1 MYVKLHK
8 TKMKTSISYKAIAIL
23 MALLMFSS
31 SIGIS
36 MDIHFCGNELKSF
49 SLFGDAEACE
59 MMKLKQEKKSEL
71 SCCEGPKKEIKSCQ
85 NEEVSKGNCCHNE
98 SISMSNGGAFEV
110 DDISIEQFQQALTAV
125 IILLPNFN
133 LFSVTTEKVNYA
145 HYNPP
150 PIIKDISVLLQVFR
164 I

>member
-1 MYVKLHK
+1 
-8 TKMKTSISYKAIAIL
+8 MKTSISYRAIAIFI
-23 MALLMFSS
+23 ALLMFSS

-36 MDIHFCGNELKSF
+36 MDIHFCGNEIKSF

-59 MMKLKQEKKSEL
+59 MMKPKQEKKSNL

-85 NEEVSKGNCCHNE
+85 NEGVSKGNCCHNE

-110 DDISIEQFQQALTAV
+110 DDISIEQFKQALTAV

-133 LFSVTTEKVNYA
+133 LFSITTEKVNYA
-145 HYNPP
+145 RYNPP

>member
-1 MYVKLHK
+1 MD
-8 TKMKTSISYKAIAIL
+8 TKFSYR
-23 MALLMFSS
+23 ALALFLAFLMFSS
-31 SIGIS
+31 SIGFS
-36 MDIHFCGNELKSF
+36 MDIHYCGGELESF
-49 SLFGDAEACE
+49 SFFGDAEPCE
-59 MMKLKQEKKSEL
+59 MMQPKQEKKSDH
-71 SCCEGPKKEIKSCQ
+71 SCCEAPKKEIKSC
-85 NEEVSKGNCCHNE
+85 NNRETVKGNCCHNE

-133 LFSVTTEKVNYA
+133 LFSVTIERVNYA